1 MNSPDAK
8 PSKKQQMETVRVL
21 LPLPLGNGY
30 DYLVP
35 PDLSIPQGSFVMVPL
50 GRKEGVIGVVWGEGS
65 GTVDPRKLKAIT
77 SVLDL
82 APLDEITRRFV
93 TWVAGYTLTSA
104 GSILKMV
111 LGGQLRPLKEKDKV
125 PDTLIEYKR
134 LIRAADAAQLDPRLR
149 GDDEGR
155 EEDDEGREEDNTQT
169 LLSKYGNYIDT
180 LAPTLSAEQDSAA
193 AALTSAVKDNAFSV
207 TLLDG
212 VTGSGKTEVYGEAL
226 AQCFKDGQQALLL
239 LPEIA
244 MTAALFLRLEARFGL
259 APTLWHSGLT
269 EKQRRLNW
277 HAIKQGKARFILGAR
292 SALFLPYA
300 DLGLIVVDEEHEGAY
315 KQEEG
320 VIYHGRDMAVVR
332 ANLGAIPIVL
342 ASATPSLETL
352 HNVQQGKYRHLIL
365 RRRFGEASMPTIK
378 IVDLRH
384 EKMPTQSFI
393 SDPLLQA
400 LQSALE
406 NGQQAM
412 LFLNRRGYA
421 PLTLCRACGLR
432 LQCPSC
438 TSWMIEHKRTGR
450 LHCHQCGYSMTIPK
464 ACPACGA
471 EDKFAACGPGIE
483 RIAEEIAAR
492 LPDARTAI
500 MASDTIADAKAAQ
513 AMVKQMDDHSID
525 LLIGTQI
532 MAKGY
537 HFPRLTTVGV
547 IDADL
552 GLAGGDPRAAERTF
566 QLLQQVAGRSGRAE
580 DAGTVYL
587 QTTNPDHPVMQA
599 LIKGDR
605 DAFMQAEMRERKN
618 YHLPPFGRLA
628 TITIAGADK
637 QQVIDVARLIASVAP
652 QTMNMR
658 ILGPAPAPFAIL
670 RGKHRYRLMVQ
681 TASRGVALSSALGAW
696 IAPLSLPRTIKVQ
709 VDIDPYSFL

>member
-8 PSKKQQMETVRVL
+8 PSKNLKPETVRVL
-21 LPLPLGNGY
+21 LPLPLGDGY
-30 DYLVP
+30 DYLIP
-35 PDLSIPQGSFVMVPL
+35 FDLSIPQGSFVMVPL
-50 GRKEGVIGVVWGEGS
+50 GRKEGVIGIVWGEGS
-65 GTVDPRKLKAIT
+65 GNVDPRKLKSIT

-82 APLDEITRRFV
+82 APLDETTRRFV
-93 TWVAGYTLTSA
+93 DWVSSYTLTPA
-104 GSILKMV
+104 GLILKMV

-125 PDTLIEYKR
+125 PDTLP
-134 LIRAADAAQLDPRLR
+134 DP
-149 GDDEGR
+149 
-155 EEDDEGREEDNTQT
+155 TFAT
-169 LLSKYGNYIDT
+169 
-180 LAPTLSAEQDSAA
+180 PTLSPEQASAA
-193 AALTSAVKDNAFSV
+193 AALNTAVKDSAFSV

-212 VTGSGKTEVYGEAL
+212 VTGSGKTEVYSEAL
-226 AQCFKDGQQALLL
+226 AQCFKDDRQALLL

-244 MTAALFLRLEARFGL
+244 MTAALFSRLEARFGL
-259 APTLWHSGLT
+259 PPTLWHSGLT

-300 DLGLIVVDEEHEGAY
+300 NLGLIVVDEEHEGAY

-332 ANLGAIPIVL
+332 ARLGSIPVVL

-352 HNVQQGKYRHLIL
+352 HNVQKGKYRHLIL
-365 RRRFGEASMPTIK
+365 SRRFGEATMPAIR

-400 LQSALE
+400 LQGALE
-406 NGQQAM
+406 NGQQSM

-438 TSWMIEHKRTGR
+438 TSWMIEHKRTNR

-464 ACPACGA
+464 ACPTCGA

-513 AMVKQMDDHSID
+513 AMVTQMDDHAID

-537 HFPRLTTVGV
+537 HFPRLTVVGV

-599 LIKGDR
+599 LIKGER

-628 TITIAGADK
+628 SLTITGADK
-637 QQVIDVARLIASVAP
+637 GQVIDTARQIAAAAP
-652 QTMNMR
+652 QDKGMR
-658 ILGPAPAPFAIL
+658 ILGPAPAPFALL

-681 TASRGVALSSALGAW
+681 AGKGVSLSSAIGAW
-696 IAPLSLPRTIKVQ
+696 LAPLSLPRTIKVQ